1 MQPKK
6 SLGQHFL
13 TSQKAIAEI
22 IKAGDLNPN
31 DVILEIGPGTGV
43 LTEKLLA
50 SGAQIIAIEKD
61 GELVNLLKEKFAKEI
76 KDEKLILLHQDILDF
91 NPETDLVFPARS
103 GSASSGKKNIS
114 NNKIKI
120 NNILKYKIIA
130 NIPYYLTGMIF
141 TKFLETKFK
150 PDMMVL
156 LVQKEIA
163 DRIVAK
169 NKKESILS
177 LAVKFYTNQNPKL
190 IYKVSAGSFFPKP
203 KVDSAVLQIKI
214 KNPENSVDNVDNK
227 DEKIKR
233 EIEKKYLEIIK
244 IAFAHKRKMMLSN
257 LKTGFNKNLQEKIIN
272 EKEKLKDNLKI
283 PDWDK
288 IFSELNLNKKVR
300 AEDLQKENF
309 LKIAEK
315 IVLQ

>member
-13 TSQKAIAEI
+13 TSQKAIMEI
-22 IKAGDLNPN
+22 VTAGELKKE
-31 DVILEIGPGTGV
+31 DVILEIGPGTGI

-76 KDEKLILLHQDILDF
+76 KDKKLILLHKDILKF
-91 NPETDLVFPARS
+91 NPETDFRFTEKL
-103 GSASSGKKNIS
+103 S
-114 NNKIKI
+114 NNKINKIKI
-120 NNILKYKIIA
+120 NQILKYKIIA
-130 NIPYYLTGMIF
+130 NIPYYLTGLIF

-163 DRIVAK
+163 ERIVAK

-177 LAVKFYTNQNPKL
+177 LVIKFYSRENPKI

-214 KNPENSVDNVDNK
+214 RNTENSVDDVDNK
-227 DEKIKR
+227 NEKIKR

-244 IAFAHKRKMMLSN
+244 IAFAHKRKIMLSN
-257 LKTGFNKNLQEKIIN
+257 LKTAFKNIDWEKIFT
-272 EKEKLKDNLKI
+272 E
-283 PDWDK
+283 
-288 IFSELNLNKKVR
+288 SNLNKKVR
-300 AEDLQKENF
+300 AEDLQKEDF
-309 LKIAEK
+309 LKITEAILIASK
-315 IVLQ
+315 

>member
-22 IKAGDLNPN
+22 IKAGDLNSN

-61 GELVNLLKEKFAKEI
+61 GELVNLLKEKFAQEI
-76 KDEKLILLHQDILDF
+76 KNKKLILLHQDILKF
-91 NPETDLVFPARS
+91 NPETDLIFT
-103 GSASSGKKNIS
+103 KKIS
-114 NNKIKI
+114 DKKIKI
-120 NNILKYKIIA
+120 NKILKYKIIA

-150 PDMMVL
+150 PDMIVL

-163 DRIVAK
+163 ERIVAK

-177 LAVKFYTNQNPKL
+177 LAVKFYSRENPKI

-214 KNPENSVDNVDNK
+214 RSATNTDNVINNQYQK
-227 DEKIKR
+227 L
-233 EIEKKYLEIIK
+233 EKKYLEIIK
-244 IAFAHKRKMMLSN
+244 IAFAHKRKIMLSN
-257 LKTGFNKNLQEKIIN
+257 LKIAFKDIGWEKI
-272 EKEKLKDNLKI
+272 
-283 PDWDK
+283 
-288 IFSELNLNKKVR
+288 FTELNLNKKVR
-300 AEDLQKENF
+300 AEDLQKEDF
-309 LKIAEK
+309 LKITEAIMVSSK
-315 IVLQ
+315 